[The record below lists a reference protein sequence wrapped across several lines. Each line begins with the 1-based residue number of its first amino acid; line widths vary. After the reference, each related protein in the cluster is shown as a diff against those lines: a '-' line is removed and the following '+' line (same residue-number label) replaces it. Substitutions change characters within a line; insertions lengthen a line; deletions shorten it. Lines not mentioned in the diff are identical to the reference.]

1 MGLFDFMKQ
10 KPPYE
15 ITGATYSCG
24 NSLEP
29 PSAYDDNIM
38 IVAGARYLYV
48 RVFVKVRR
56 NCGVIW
62 GVRFMGLLW
71 KGVLP
76 EDDAPAGY
84 VMRFMKRLTAGD
96 EYVDL
101 PPMKI
106 DFAEPG
112 QLALLIC
119 DEDGATIGSRIIDV
133 CLVGIQSVDFHG
145 GPRGSRPDS
154 FGMYVPKDAERLVP
168 RMSLIVNKDIEFRFK
183 VCIGFPKDK
192 AAKDVDE
199 YDIQYEYTASLRSS
213 PGKVVHLLL
222 PASDVH
228 FNRKGPGVL
237 HIFDMNG
244 SCLAAGLF
252 YVNE

>member
-1 MGLFDFMKQ
+1 MELHQVRFYEKTGLAG
-10 KPPYE
+10 
-15 ITGATYSCG
+15 TGAANHQHIFIPGKSRIFG
-24 NSLEP
+24 PAGHHQPLRLGQ
-29 PSAYDDNIM
+29 DDVVFRLGVHKRSNI
-38 IVAGARYLYV
+38 RL
-48 RVFVKVRR
+48 R
-56 NCGVIW
+56 
-62 GVRFMGLLW
+62 
-71 KGVLP
+71 
-76 EDDAPAGY
+76 APAGAP
-84 VMRFMKRLTAGD
+84 VFHILPVLFGIFTFHIDHQANHCGADQPAVAQID
-96 EYVDL
+96 ETSYYSLDEAVEN
-101 PPMKI
+101 
-106 DFAEPG
+106 A
-112 QLALLIC
+112 
-119 DEDGATIGSRIIDV
+119 EDGATIGSRVIDV